1 MQYHC
6 NAVRPAHIREHM
18 KKTDRELGMLRQI
31 PRRDFIHGA
40 SLAALG
46 LMLPAGCRP
55 SPDDLPASNID
66 YPPTRTG
73 LRGSQPGSFETAH
86 ALAREGVRFENPVD
100 LDEAY
105 DLVVV
110 GAGISGLTAAY
121 EYRKKF
127 GPESRILIL
136 DNHDDFGGHARRNE
150 FHQGGD
156 MRLSW
161 GGTMNLEYLSFTDT
175 VLEFLAELGIDAQQL
190 SAELDFHYGGDAPAI
205 WFDADTFGRDVL
217 VPGFSMYSRNLEALD
232 GIDHFPISD
241 SGRAALRQFY
251 ASEANVLQ
259 GMSEDEINHVLRGTS
274 YTEFLSRHAG
284 LPDEVVDLFIK
295 STDGYW
301 GVQPHSLS
309 TTEALNAWLPGSHLL
324 GNASGRAAG
333 LEESERVAMF
343 PDGNASIARLLVQ
356 SLVPGAAPGASAE
369 NIAVVQ
375 FDYDKLDR
383 PGNST
388 RLRLESTAVHVA
400 NEGGGVAVTYVKDGV
415 TTRVRG
421 SHCVLACYHA
431 MIPHLCPELPE
442 RQKEAAR
449 YQVKHP
455 MLVTNVL
462 VRSGKPF
469 EELGITGAYC
479 PGRMHAKVW
488 LIKGVNTAGYNEG
501 RSGQGSVPVM
511 FWGMVAPPQPDI
523 PIHEQLR
530 QSRQIMLEMTFEDY
544 EREVRT
550 VLDGMLG
557 PAGFNAANDILA
569 ITVNRWPHG
578 YAYGYLDLWDP
589 EWEAGQAPHEIA
601 RESVGNIVIANSD
614 AAASA
619 YTQSAIEEAIRAIDE
634 LS

>member
-1 MQYHC
+1 
-6 NAVRPAHIREHM
+6 M

-31 PRRDFIHGA
+31 SRRDFVHGV
-40 SLAALG
+40 SLGALG
-46 LMLPAGCRP
+46 LMLPLGCSSGP
-55 SPDDLPASNID
+55 GDSAAPTSSTG

-73 LRGSQPGSFETAH
+73 IRGSHAGSFETAH
-86 ALAREGVRFENPVD
+86 ALAREGVRFDNPVD
-100 LDEAY
+100 LDEEY
-105 DLVVV
+105 DLIVV

-127 GPESRILIL
+127 GSGSRILIL
-136 DNHDDFGGHARRNE
+136 DNHDDFGGHAKRNE

-175 VLEFLAELGIDAQQL
+175 VLNFLAELGIDVHQL
-190 SAELDFHYGGDAPAI
+190 SNELDFHYGGDGPAI
-205 WFDADTFGRDVL
+205 WFDADTFGSDVL
-217 VPGFSMYSRNLEALD
+217 VPGFSMYSRNLDVLD
-232 GIDHFPISD
+232 RIDQFPISEP
-241 SGRAALRQFY
+241 SKAALKQFY
-251 ASEANVLQ
+251 ASDANVVDGL
-259 GMSEDEINHVLRGTS
+259 SEDEIEDLLRRTS
-274 YTEFLSRHAG
+274 YTDFLSQFAG
-284 LPDEVVDLFIK
+284 LPDEVVELFIK

-309 TTEALNAWLPGSHLL
+309 TAEGMNAWLPGSHLL
-324 GNASGRAAG
+324 GGAADRAAG
-333 LEESERVAMF
+333 LEESEEVAMF

-356 SLVPGAAPGASAE
+356 SLIPRVAPSANAENVASAR
-369 NIAVVQ
+369 
-375 FDYDKLDR
+375 FDYDQLDR
-383 PGNST
+383 AENLA
-388 RLRLESTAVHVA
+388 RLRLDSTAVHVA
-400 NEGGGVAVTYVKDGV
+400 NDAGGVTVTYVKDGV
-415 TTRVRG
+415 NARVSGR
-421 SHCVLACYHA
+421 HCVLACYHA
-431 MIPHLCPELPE
+431 IIPHLCPELPS

-462 VRSGKPF
+462 LRSGEAF
-469 EELGITGAYC
+469 EKLGITGAYC
-479 PGRMHAKVW
+479 PGRMHAKIW
-488 LIKGVNTAGYNEG
+488 LIKGVNTAGY
-501 RSGQGSVPVM
+501 QGGTDLQGPVPVM
-511 FWGMVAPPQPDI
+511 FWGMIEPPQRDV

-530 QSRQIMLEMTFEDY
+530 QSRQVMLGLTFEDY

-557 PAGFNAANDILA
+557 PVGFSAANDILA

-601 RESVGNIVIANSD
+601 RQPFGNIVIANSD

-619 YTQSAIEEAIRAIDE
+619 YTQSAIEEAIRAIGE

>member
-1 MQYHC
+1 
-6 NAVRPAHIREHM
+6 M

-31 PRRDFIHGA
+31 TRRDFIHGT

-46 LMLPAGCRP
+46 LMLPVGCGP
-55 SPDDLPASNID
+55 SSKDSKVPSSSIG

-73 LRGSQPGSFETAH
+73 MRGSHPGSFETAH
-86 ALAREGVRFENPVD
+86 ALARDGVRFENPVD
-100 LDEAY
+100 LDEEY

-161 GGTMNLEYLSFTDT
+161 GGTMNLEYLSFTDP
-175 VLEFLAELGIDAQQL
+175 VLEFLAELGIDVRQL
-190 SAELDFHYGGDAPAI
+190 SKELDFHYGGDEPAI
-205 WFDADTFGRDVL
+205 WFDADTFGSDVL
-217 VPGFSMYSRNLEALD
+217 VPGFSMYSRNLEVLD
-232 GIDHFPISD
+232 RIDQFPISE
-241 SGRAALRQFY
+241 SGRVALKQFY
-251 ASEANVLQ
+251 SSEANVLQ
-259 GMSEDEINHVLRGTS
+259 GMSEREIEHVLRRTS
-274 YTEFLSRHAG
+274 YTDFLSRYAG
-284 LPDEVVDLFIK
+284 LPDEVVDLFVK

-324 GNASGRAAG
+324 GDAADRAAG
-333 LEESERVAMF
+333 LQESETVAMF

-356 SLVPGAAPGASAE
+356 SLIAGVAPGANAE
-369 NIAVVQ
+369 NIAVVR

-383 PGNST
+383 PGNSI
-388 RLRLESTAVHVA
+388 RLRLESTAVHVV
-400 NEGGGVAVTYVKDGV
+400 NESSRVAVTYVKDGLNK
-415 TTRVRG
+415 RVRG
-421 SHCVLACYHA
+421 THCVLACYHA
-431 MIPHLCPELPE
+431 IIPHLCPEIPE
-442 RQKEAAR
+442 KQKEAAR

-462 VRSGKPF
+462 LRSGKPF
-469 EELGITGAYC
+469 EKLGITGTYC

-488 LIKGVNTAGYNEG
+488 LIKGVNTAGYEG
-501 RSGQGSVPVM
+501 GRDVQGPVPVM
-511 FWGMVAPPQPDI
+511 FWGMVAPPRRDV
-523 PIHEQLR
+523 PIHDQLR

-550 VLDGMLG
+550 VLDGMLS
-557 PAGFNAANDILA
+557 PAGFDAANDILA

-601 RESVGNIVIANSD
+601 RQPVGNIVIANSD

-619 YTQSAIEEAIRAIDE
+619 YTQAAIEEAFRAIDE